1 MKFDWIEYNALA
13 KELVKTNDACLIKP
27 EANWR
32 CAISRAYYS
41 AFCEA
46 RKYLDEVEGIKIRPA
61 ERGSV
66 HQLVI
71 AEFINESG
79 IKNKIGQNLKILLA
93 ERKKVD
99 YDSIYLNLNL
109 KKAEYCIKQA
119 DFVIADLRRLEEKT
133 LEK

>member
-13 KELVKTNDACLIKP
+13 KEIIKINDTCLIQP
-27 EANWR
+27 EASWR

-46 RKYLDEVEGIKIRPA
+46 RKYLDEVEGIQIRQA

-66 HQLVI
+66 HKQVI
-71 AEFINESG
+71 DEFMNSPG
-79 IKNKIGQNLKILLA
+79 IKNKIGQNLKTLLA